1 MSDRELPLEVSSDGL
16 QLAAGANVPVAP
28 VRLIVLLH
36 GIPSVNPPDPG
47 DAGYPDLARR
57 FAASGWAAVW
67 ADMRARGSSPGHF
80 SIEGWVRDVGAI
92 VGAARALEGVEG
104 RPVVVLG
111 SSAGGAV
118 AVEAVARGLSVDGL
132 VLLAAPAVWVS
143 FAADAAEG
151 VRVITEEAGMVLA
164 PEVLRDPARW
174 AAEFDAVIPEKAAAH
189 AEVPLLIVHGTLDDV
204 VPIAHAYRIAEAAPA
219 ADLMVIEGAP
229 HQLRR
234 HPGVFEL
241 VLEWLSKSVL

>member
-1 MSDRELPLEVSSDGL
+1 MSDRELPLEVSSNGL

-28 VRLIVLLH
+28 VGLIVLLH
-36 GIPSVNPPDPG
+36 GIPSVNPPEPG

-80 SIEGWVRDVGAI
+80 SIEGWVRDVAAI

-104 RPVVVLG
+104 LPVVVLG

-164 PEVLRDPARW
+164 PGVLRNPAEW
-174 AAEFDAVIPEKAAAH
+174 AAEFDNVIPEKAVAH
-189 AEVPLLIVHGTLDDV
+189 AEVPLLIVHGTVDDV